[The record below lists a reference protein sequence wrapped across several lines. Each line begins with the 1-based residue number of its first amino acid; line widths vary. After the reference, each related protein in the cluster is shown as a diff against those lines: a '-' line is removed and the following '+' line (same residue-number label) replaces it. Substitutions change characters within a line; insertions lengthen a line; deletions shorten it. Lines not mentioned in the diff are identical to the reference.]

1 MKTIADVMTRDVVTL
16 FEEDSLADVAED
28 FARYQFRHIPVV
40 DDGRLVGI
48 ISQRDILRVTLGP
61 TAHSP
66 TDQTREARFRD
77 ETFVEEIMQP
87 EPITARSDEPL
98 ASAARRMLDHNISA
112 LPVVDAGGQL
122 VGIVT
127 VQDVLRVVANDL

>member
-48 ISQRDILRVTLGP
+48 VT
-61 TAHSP
+61 
-66 TDQTREARFRD
+66 E
-77 ETFVEEIMQP
+77 
-87 EPITARSDEPL
+87 SD
-98 ASAARRMLDHNISA
+98 
-112 LPVVDAGGQL
+112 VVRWL
-122 VGIVT
+122 V
-127 VQDVLRVVANDL
+127 R